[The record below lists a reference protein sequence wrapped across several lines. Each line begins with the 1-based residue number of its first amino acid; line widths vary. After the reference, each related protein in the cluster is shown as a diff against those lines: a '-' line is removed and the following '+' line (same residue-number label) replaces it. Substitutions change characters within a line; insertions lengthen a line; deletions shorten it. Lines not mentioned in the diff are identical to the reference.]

1 MLGLGASH
9 LSLLAPGDFNH
20 DALQHRVTAIQR
32 LNKFL
37 SKPNLSVSDTEAAFA
52 AILTLTFQ
60 AAHMPDGLTDFLS
73 MTRGCKS
80 FRLLSMPKRFRVES
94 CKMR

>member
-9 LSLLAPGDFNH
+9 LSLLAPGDFTH
-20 DALQHRVTAIQR
+20 SALQHRVTAIEK

-37 SKPNLSVSDTEAAFA
+37 SRPRLSIPDTEAAFA
-52 AILTLTFQ
+52 AILSLTFQ
-60 AAHMPDGLTDFLS
+60 AAHMPDGLADFLT

-80 FRLLSMPKRFRVES
+80 AFSPVYAHAPARRCLG
-94 CKMR
+94 C

>member
-9 LSLLAPGDFNH
+9 LSLLAPGDFKH
-20 DALQHRVTAIQR
+20 SALQHRVTAIER

-37 SKPNLSVSDTEAAFA
+37 SKPKLSIPDTEAAFA

-60 AAHMPDGLTDFLS
+60 AAHMPDGLADFLT
-73 MTRGCKS
+73 MTRGCRP
-80 FRLLSMPKRFRVES
+80 FLPMYNILR
-94 CKMR
+94 